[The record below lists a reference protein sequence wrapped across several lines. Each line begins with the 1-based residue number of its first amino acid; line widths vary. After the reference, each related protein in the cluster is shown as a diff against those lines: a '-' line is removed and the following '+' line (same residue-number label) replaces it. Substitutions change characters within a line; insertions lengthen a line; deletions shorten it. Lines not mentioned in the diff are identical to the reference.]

1 MKPEELI
8 KLYNEKVDSFSEE
21 ELTYVSTFF
30 NEFYAKK
37 YIKSREDAFDILI
50 NEGLPKAISKLDS
63 KSQKEIKKK
72 ILSL

>member
-1 MKPEELI
+1 MKPEELL
-8 KLYNEKVDSFSEE
+8 KLYNEKVDSFSED

-30 NEFYAKK
+30 NEFFAKK

-50 NEGLPKAISKLDS
+50 NEGLPKAIKKLDA
-63 KSQKEIKKK
+63 KAQKEIKKK